1 MSGSFREELVE
12 PSSISISGVSINNWA
27 REPGLPGVEL
37 SISARWVFGCYMN
50 TEPIRVLAADDDAL
64 VREAYRSFF
73 AAQPGIA
80 LVGQACDGQE
90 VVEAFERILPDVTL
104 IDLQMPVKSGIAAT
118 RQICAHWPRAC
129 VVVLTAFGTL
139 EHIVAA
145 LKVGASGYLLK
156 DAGLPALA
164 AGIRQAARGE
174 MPLSTAVR
182 RQLVDSLAAT
192 RNPIEAVD
200 VGLTAREREVL
211 THLAQGMTNQQISR
225 QVYLCERSV
234 KQCLADIGSKLGV
247 MSRTQILVRA
257 IQLGAV
263 DPYGLPLAPP
273 RR

>member
-1 MSGSFREELVE
+1 MRQKSSGWRAVTVAVGAVWGTSLQVCVAARVMVTAVKTLRRGMSGSFREELVE
-12 PSSISISGVSINNWA
+12 PSSISTSGVSINNWA

-164 AGIRQAARGE
+164 AGIRQAARGCLC
-174 MPLSTAVR
+174 PLRCGANSSTPSPR
-182 RQLVDSLAAT
+182 LGT
-192 RNPIEAVD
+192 RLKL
-200 VGLTAREREVL
+200 LT
-211 THLAQGMTNQQISR
+211 
-225 QVYLCERSV
+225 
-234 KQCLADIGSKLGV
+234 
-247 MSRTQILVRA
+247 
-257 IQLGAV
+257 
-263 DPYGLPLAPP
+263 
-273 RR
+273 